1 MSIRFNIRGSRLSC
15 FKSIVID
22 KQSHACIDSVLN
34 DECHAQSFRPS
45 LKFASIRLVFHG
57 GSRMFS
63 LERVLAV
70 NLTIENL
77 FGPLLLEM
85 DP

>member
-1 MSIRFNIRGSRLSC
+1 MARASYFKNI
-15 FKSIVID
+15 IID
-22 KQSHACIDSVLN
+22 KQSYTCIDNILN
-34 DECHAQSFRPS
+34 DECYARSFCPS
-45 LKFASIRLVFHG
+45 LKFASIRLVFRG

-77 FGPLLLEM
+77 FGSLLLEI